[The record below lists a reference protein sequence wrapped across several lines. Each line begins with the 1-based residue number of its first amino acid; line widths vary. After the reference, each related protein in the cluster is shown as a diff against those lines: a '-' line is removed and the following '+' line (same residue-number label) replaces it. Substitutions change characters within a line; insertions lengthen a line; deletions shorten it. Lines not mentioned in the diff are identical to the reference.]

1 VTRAGRA
8 LAAGSWA
15 LVCAGAVLVVAADLD
30 GTTIA
35 SGSYLQ
41 DGFVGLAYPAVG
53 ALVIA
58 RHPRNPVGWIFC
70 AVGLIAAAM
79 LLTAGWVAAADS
91 GGLAVEIAGW
101 YETWAWVFEHTLAAV
116 VLLLVFPSGRFAS
129 RAWKRVGVLA
139 GAATAVAA
147 AALAL
152 YPDLRSAIAAERAGS
167 DGGSWVLGLYP
178 EFRATEGAGL
188 ANPVG
193 VEGAEGVLEAV
204 GAAGAIVVLLA
215 TVAAAL
221 SLVLRLRRARG
232 DERQQLKWVAWAAVL
247 LAIGALATIPSGGD
261 GVAAALVQAVV
272 LGPIIALATGMAMLR
287 HRLYDIDV
295 VINRTLVYGALTAT
309 LAGAYVGCV
318 LLLQLA
324 LGPLTEDSDL
334 AIAGST
340 LAVAA
345 LFRPA
350 RARIQ
355 AVVDRRFFRRRYDA
369 ARTAESFGLRL
380 RDEVDVEALGAD
392 LRAVVAETMQPAH
405 VSVWLRASR

>member
-1 VTRAGRA
+1 VTRGGAI
-8 LAAGSWA
+8 AAASWA
-15 LVCAGAVLVVAADLD
+15 LALAGAVLVVASDVD
-30 GTTIA
+30 GATVA

-41 DGFVGLAYPAVG
+41 DGFIALAYPAVG
-53 ALVIA
+53 ALVVA
-58 RHPRNPVGWIFC
+58 RHPRNAVGWIFC

-79 LLTAGWVAAADS
+79 LLTAGWVAAAES
-91 GGLAVEIAGW
+91 GGMAVELAGW
-101 YETWAWVFEHTLAAV
+101 YESWAWVVEHTLAAV
-116 VLLLVFPSGRFAS
+116 LLLLVFPTGGFAS
-129 RAWKRVGVLA
+129 RAWRRVGAVA
-139 GAATAVAA
+139 GAATAMAA

-152 YPDLRSAIAAERAGS
+152 YPDLRAAIAAERAGAE
-167 DGGSWVLGLYP
+167 GGSSVLGLYP

-188 ANPVG
+188 ANPFG
-193 VEGAEGVLEAV
+193 IEGAAGVLEVLGAV
-204 GAAGAIVVLLA
+204 GAIVVLLA
-215 TVAAAL
+215 TAAAAL

-247 LAIGALATIPSGGD
+247 LAIGALATIPSGGG
-261 GVAAALVQAVV
+261 GVAPALVQAVV

-287 HRLYDIDV
+287 HHLYDIDR
-295 VINRTLVYGALTAT
+295 VIHRTLVYGVLTAT

-324 LGPLTEDSDL
+324 LSPLTEDSGL

-355 AVVDRRFFRRRYDA
+355 AIVDRRFFRRRYDA
-369 ARTAESFGLRL
+369 ARTVESFGLRL
-380 RDEVDVEALGAD
+380 RDEVDVEALGGE
-392 LRAVVAETMQPAH
+392 LRAVVADTVQPAH